1 MFKKLKDFLLCRV
14 DIPMW
19 GYLFALLV
27 IVLDIVVI
35 TTKIL

>member
-1 MFKKLKDFLLCRV
+1 MFKKLKDFLLRRV

-35 TTKIL
+35 ATKIL

>member
-1 MFKKLKDFLLCRV
+1 MFKKLKDFLLHRV

-19 GYLFALLV
+19 VYLFALLV

>member
-1 MFKKLKDFLLCRV
+1 MFKKLKDFLLYRV

-35 TTKIL
+35 ATKIL

>member
-1 MFKKLKDFLLCRV
+1 MFKKLKDFLLYRV

-27 IVLDIVVI
+27 IVLDIIVI